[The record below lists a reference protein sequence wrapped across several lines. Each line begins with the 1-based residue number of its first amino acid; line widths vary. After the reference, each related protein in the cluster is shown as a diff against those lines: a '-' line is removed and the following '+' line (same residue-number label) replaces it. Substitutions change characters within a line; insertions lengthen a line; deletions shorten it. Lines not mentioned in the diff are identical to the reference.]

1 MKARKNRN
9 RWLAGAALIGIGLLL
24 LVAQLVEG
32 ELLGRV
38 FLLLL
43 GGIFILWGILSR
55 QIGLLIPGGILSG
68 LGLGVWLIT
77 GPFHSLE
84 EADQGGVFLLAFALG
99 WGLISL
105 LSLLFTER
113 VCWWPLIPGGILA
126 LIGGGLLWG
135 EVGRQ
140 VLEWVGKLWPVAL
153 IAVGLYLLLGRRR

>member
-1 MKARKNRN
+1 MKTRQNRN
-9 RWLAGAALIGIGLLL
+9 RWMAGVALIGIGLLL
-24 LVAQLVEG
+24 LVAQLVGG
-32 ELLGRV
+32 ELLGRA

-43 GGIFILWGILSR
+43 GGIFVLWGLLSR

-68 LGLGVWLIT
+68 LGLGVLLIT

-105 LSLLFTER
+105 LSLLLPGR
-113 VCWWPLIPGGILA
+113 ACWWPLIPGGILA

-135 EVGRQ
+135 EAGRQ
-140 VLEWVGKLWPVAL
+140 VLEWVGQLWPVAL
-153 IAVGLYLLLGRRR
+153 IAGGLYLILWRRR